1 MNPADSQE
9 PVNQN
14 GAEPAVDMSPV
25 PVWLIIIFGALFYWC
40 QLYLDAHAGGFSKE
54 VYAPYDS
61 VDAVLAAN
69 PQSEGDKT
77 LTMGREVFNKTCS
90 VCHQPNGL
98 GKEGLAPPLVG
109 SEWVLASSAD
119 RIVHIPLYGLTGPI
133 TVKDQQWSLTMTPL
147 GENLNDQQIAAVLT
161 YVRTKLG
168 DNKASPVNPELVK
181 AARAEKHSGPE
192 TADELL
198 KIPIK

>member
-1 MNPADSQE
+1 MNPNEPQK
-9 PVNQN
+9 PVNEN
-14 GAEPAVDMSPV
+14 GAEPSAGLSTV
-25 PVWLIIIFGALFYWC
+25 PVWLIVVFGGLFYWC
-40 QLYLDAHAGGFSKE
+40 QLYLDGHAGGFSKE

-61 VDAVLAAN
+61 PEAVMAAN
-69 PQSEGDKT
+69 PQSEGDKMVT
-77 LTMGREVFNKTCS
+77 IGREVFTKTCS

-98 GKEGLAPPLVG
+98 GKEGTAPPLVG

-133 TVKDQQWSLTMTPL
+133 TVKGVQWNLTMTPL
-147 GENLNDQQIAAVLT
+147 GDNLTDEQIAAALT

-168 DNKASPVNPELVK
+168 DNHGSPVNPELVK
-181 AARAEKHSGPE
+181 AARAEAHRGPE

-198 KIPIK
+198 RIPLQ

>member
-1 MNPADSQE
+1 MNPNEPQK
-9 PVNQN
+9 PVNEN
-14 GAEPAVDMSPV
+14 GAEPSAGLSTV
-25 PVWLIIIFGALFYWC
+25 PVWLIVVFGGLFYWC
-40 QLYLDAHAGGFSKE
+40 QLYLDGHAGGFSKE

-61 VDAVLAAN
+61 PEAVMAAN
-69 PQSEGDKT
+69 PQSEGDKMVT
-77 LTMGREVFNKTCS
+77 IGREVFTKTCS

-98 GKEGLAPPLVG
+98 GKEGTAPPLVG

-133 TVKDQQWSLTMTPL
+133 TVKGVQWNLTMTPL
-147 GENLNDQQIAAVLT
+147 GDNLTDEQIAAALT

-168 DNKASPVNPELVK
+168 DNHGSPVNPDLVK
-181 AARAEKHSGPE
+181 AARAEAHRGPE

-198 KIPIK
+198 RIPLQ

>member
-1 MNPADSQE
+1 MTRSRRLI
-9 PVNQN
+9 V
-14 GAEPAVDMSPV
+14 SPV
-25 PVWLIIIFGALFYWC
+25 PVWLIVMLGALIYWC
-40 QLYLDAHAGGFSKE
+40 QIYLDGHAGGFSKD

-61 VDAVLAAN
+61 PDAVLAAN
-69 PQSEGDKT
+69 PQNEGDKT
-77 LTMGREVFNKTCS
+77 LAIGREAFTKTCS

-98 GKEGLAPPLVG
+98 GKEGTAPPLVG

-133 TVKDQQWSLTMTPL
+133 TVKGQVWALTMPPL
-147 GENLNDQQIAAVLT
+147 GENLTDQQIAAVLT

-168 DNKASPVNPELVK
+168 DNKASPVVPDLVK
-181 AARAEKHSGPE
+181 TARAEKHSGPE

>member
-1 MNPADSQE
+1 MNPNE
-9 PVNQN
+9 PQKPDTEN
-14 GAEPAVDMSPV
+14 GAEPSAGLSTV
-25 PVWLIIIFGALFYWC
+25 PVWLIVVFGGLFYWC
-40 QLYLDAHAGGFSKE
+40 QLYLDGHAGGFSKE

-61 VDAVLAAN
+61 PEAVMAAN
-69 PQSEGDKT
+69 PQSEGDKMVT
-77 LTMGREVFNKTCS
+77 IGREVFTKTCS

-98 GKEGLAPPLVG
+98 GKEGTAPPLVG

-133 TVKDQQWSLTMTPL
+133 TVKGVQWNLTMTPL
-147 GENLNDQQIAAVLT
+147 GDNLTDEQIAAALT

-168 DNKASPVNPELVK
+168 DNHGSPVNPELVK
-181 AARAEKHSGPE
+181 AARAEAHRGPE

-198 KIPIK
+198 RIPLQ

>member
-1 MNPADSQE
+1 MNPSDPQE
-9 PVNQN
+9 PVKQD
-14 GAEPAVDMSPV
+14 GKEPTVDIAPV
-25 PVWLIIIFGALFYWC
+25 PIWMILIFGALFYWS
-40 QLYLDAHAGGFSKE
+40 QLYLDGHAGGFSKE
-54 VYAPYDS
+54 VYAPYGS
-61 VDAVLAAN
+61 AEAVAAAN
-69 PQSEGDKT
+69 PQGEGDKM
-77 LTMGREVFNKTCS
+77 LTMGREVFTKTCS

-133 TVKDQQWSLTMTPL
+133 TVKGQQWGLTMTPL
-147 GENLNDQQIAAVLT
+147 GDNLTDQQIAAALT

-168 DNKASPVNPELVK
+168 DNKASPVSPDLVK
-181 AARAEKHSGPE
+181 AARAEKHSGPV

-198 KIPIK
+198 KIPLK

>member
-1 MNPADSQE
+1 MNANDPKK

-14 GAEPAVDMSPV
+14 DEEPTAGSSAVPISLV
-25 PVWLIIIFGALFYWC
+25 VILGALFYWC
-40 QLYLDAHAGGFSKE
+40 QIYLDGHAGGFSKD
-54 VYAPYDS
+54 VYSPYDS
-61 VDAVLAAN
+61 AEAVAAAN
-69 PQSEGDKT
+69 PQSEGDKS
-77 LTMGREVFNKTCS
+77 LAMGRDVFTKTCS

-133 TVKDQQWSLTMTPL
+133 SVKGQEWSLTMTPL
-147 GENLNDQQIAAVLT
+147 GDNLTDEQIAAALT

-168 DNKASPVNPELVK
+168 DNKASPVKPELVK
-181 AARAEKHSGPE
+181 AARAEKHIGSE

-198 KIPIK
+198 KIPLQ